1 MISLLRVA
9 STNRIPNTPIDCPPS
24 PSLSPGG
31 AKYCVNQFTLFGQN
45 GRISELMNC
54 RWDCESQLSDSR
66 GVLSE
71 NNTLFLPAVSISG
84 PGTSHQN
91 LLANFTWT
99 STDDTIAARTQWKDL
114 TPPVGGGGSECSIVL
129 CGNWCS

>member
-1 MISLLRVA
+1 MISLLRWRVQ
-9 STNRIPNTPIDCPPS
+9 TGYPTLPLIVPPPPS
-24 PSLSPGG
+24 LAAGG

-99 STDDTIAARTQWKDL
+99 STDDTIVAR
-114 TPPVGGGGSECSIVL
+114 TPPVGGGGSECSVVL